1 MNKVVLA
8 WVIAIVVTITAV
20 IYQRATGPTYPKKE
34 NITYNNQTY
43 KLKLLRSSGGE
54 EDAPVELKMNVENL
68 NANIFYKKF
77 KINEVYAAASFTKEG
92 EKWVGRLPNQP
103 PAGKLEY
110 YIEIKNTDG
119 QTIRLPESGN
129 VVIRYKGL
137 VPTYILAPH
146 VLFMFIAMLLSTLA
160 AVLALLKLEQQRLYG
175 QLSWLFLLLGGM
187 ILGPLVQKFAFN
199 EYWAGIPYGF
209 DLTDNKT
216 LIGFVFWTIAVALNY
231 KTPRPWVTI
240 VASLVMLA
248 IYSIPHSMY
257 GSELD
262 HNTGKIIQGGLFI
275 LPFIY
280 YGHSLKK

>member
-1 MNKVVLA
+1 MNKTVLA
-8 WVIAIVVTITAV
+8 WSIAIVITILAV
-20 IYQRATGPTYPKKE
+20 LYQRATGPTYPKKE
-34 NITYNNQTY
+34 KITYNNQEF

-54 EDAPVELKMNVENL
+54 EDAPIELKMNVENL

-77 KINEVYAAASFTKEG
+77 KTDDVFAAVPFNKEG
-92 EKWVGRLPNQP
+92 EKYIARLPNQP

-110 YIEIKNTDG
+110 YIEIKNTDESI
-119 QTIRLPESGN
+119 IRIPEKEN

-146 VLFMFIAMLLSTLA
+146 VLFMFLAMLLSTLA
-160 AVLALLKLEQQRLYG
+160 AVFAIFKMQEQRLYG

-199 EYWAGIPYGF
+199 EYWAGIPYGW

-216 LIGFVFWTIAVALNY
+216 LIGFTFWTIAVLLNY
-231 KTPRPWVTI
+231 KKPRPYVTI
-240 VASLVMLA
+240 VAAIIMLA

-262 HNTGKIIQGGLFI
+262 HSTGKIIQGSLIFLPILFA
-275 LPFIY
+275 
-280 YGHSLKK
+280 KK